1 MPNPEPTD
9 PPVSDT
15 LGMLVKAVLG
25 TLSLLILIGLKF
37 LYSTLKKAYV
47 KRKTRRQYDL
57 NLARYKSNIDV
68 PEIQE

>member
-25 TLSLLILIGLKF
+25 TLSLLILIRKFYCTVSLTVLQWGFGL
-37 LYSTLKKAYV
+37 LH
-47 KRKTRRQYDL
+47 RQA
-57 NLARYKSNIDV
+57 ARGAECI
-68 PEIQE
+68 